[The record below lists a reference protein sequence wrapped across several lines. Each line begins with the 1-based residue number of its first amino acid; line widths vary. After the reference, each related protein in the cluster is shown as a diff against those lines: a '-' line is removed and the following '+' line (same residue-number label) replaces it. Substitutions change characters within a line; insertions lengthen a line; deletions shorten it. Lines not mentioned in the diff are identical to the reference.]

1 MEKMIIEEIKK
12 WIQQKSRSASHD
24 YYHLIRVYNNVVFIA
39 DNENVSTEIKFIAQ
53 ASALLHDI
61 GHKKNSYLIRDEHHQ
76 EGNAEVITL
85 LQSLKIDSKIIDRVL
100 FCINNHR
107 YSQDD
112 SIGKERIELQI
123 LRDADRLD
131 ALGAIAIAR
140 TFSYDSER
148 PIYVPDDA
156 PKAVYDGIS
165 NSSINHIIEKIL
177 KLTPESF
184 YMDSSRHMAEE
195 RLRFVQLFVDEFFR
209 EWAGVS

>member
-1 MEKMIIEEIKK
+1 MEKEIIEEVKK

-24 YYHLIRVYNNVVFIA
+24 YYHLIRVYNNAVFISN
-39 DNENVSTEIKFIAQ
+39 NENVSTEIKFIAQ

-61 GHKKNSYLIRDEHHQ
+61 GHKKKSYLVRDDHQ
-76 EGNAEVITL
+76 ENSADVITL
-85 LQSLKIDSKIIDRVL
+85 LKSLKINSETIDKIL

-112 SIGKERIELQI
+112 SIGRERSELQI

-148 PIYVPDDA
+148 PIYLPEDA
-156 PKAVYDGIS
+156 PKSVYDGIS

-184 YMDSSRHMAEE
+184 YMDSSRQMAKD
-195 RLRFVQLFVDEFFR
+195 RLKFVQLFVDEFFK
-209 EWAGVS
+209 EWNAIG

>member
-1 MEKMIIEEIKK
+1 MEKRVIEDIKS
-12 WIQQKSRSASHD
+12 WIQQKNNSASHD
-24 YYHLIRVYNNVVFIA
+24 YYHLIRVYNNAVFIA
-39 DNENVSTEIKFIAQ
+39 DNENVAAEIKYIAQ
-53 ASALLHDI
+53 ISALLHDV
-61 GHKKNSYLIRDEHHQ
+61 GHKKKSYLVKDDHEQ
-76 EGNAEVITL
+76 EGNEIIISL
-85 LQSLKIDSKIIDRVL
+85 LKNMKIESAIIDRVL

-112 SIGKERIELQI
+112 SIGEDRIELQI

-140 TFSYDSER
+140 TFSYDSDR
-148 PIYVPDDA
+148 PIYIPDDV

-184 YMDSSRHMAEE
+184 YMNSSRHMARE
-195 RLRFVQLFVDEFFR
+195 RLKFVQLFVDEFFR
-209 EWAGVS
+209 EWNGIC

>member
-1 MEKMIIEEIKK
+1 METMIIEEIKN
-12 WIQQKSRSASHD
+12 WIQQKSCSASHD
-24 YYHLIRVYNNVVFIA
+24 YYHLIRVYNNAVFIA

-61 GHKKNSYLIRDEHHQ
+61 GHKKKSYLIRDEHHRVD
-76 EGNAEVITL
+76 NAEVITL
-85 LQSLKIDSKIIDRVL
+85 LQSLKIDAKIIDRVL

-184 YMDSSRHMAEE
+184 YMNSSRNMAAE
-195 RLRFVQLFVDEFFR
+195 RLKFVQLFVDEFFR
-209 EWAGVS
+209 EWAGIS